1 VIAFTR
7 HGQTAVN
14 REGRMQGRLD
24 AALSE
29 LGASQAAAL
38 GVAFSTEKVTRV
50 LSSPLQRA
58 HATAAAVASHH
69 GLAVEID
76 ERLIEL
82 DYGDWDGLPLH
93 EVGAESWA
101 AWQRDVAFTPP
112 GGESL
117 EDVAR
122 RVAGFMESEL
132 DDAPTVTVAV
142 SHVSPIKAAVCDAL
156 EVGIEVSWR
165 MQLGVASITRI
176 AGRDGRGVLLSYN
189 ATSHLTPT

>member
-1 VIAFTR
+1 
-7 HGQTAVN
+7 
-14 REGRMQGRLD
+14 
-24 AALSE
+24 
-29 LGASQAAAL
+29 
-38 GVAFSTEKVTRV
+38 
-50 LSSPLQRA
+50 LQRA
-58 HATAAAVASHH
+58 HATAAAIASHH

-189 ATSHLTPT
+189 ETSHLTPT